1 MRTQK
6 PIGEFATMRKEEHR
20 FALAYRGL
28 YAIAI
33 LVLTAVSVTPTL
45 AQDKTK
51 IPRAIDRDREAI
63 EEPAEIEDKQ
73 GRNQLIEMDRGRW
86 IEMVYGQLGGNEA
99 TFDQTYRRRVRLAL
113 NRIELICGISESL
126 REKVQ
131 ATAELESQRLKAD
144 ILTLV
149 NDAPLRLT
157 QKQYSDFYQRIW
169 KLIQPY
175 QSRMNQGNNQDNEA
189 LWRKV
194 LASQLDDTQQKK
206 ITEDAAKRA
215 AYREDI
221 QRLETVL
228 KITRRLGMS
237 RDQRNNLEKQSQ
249 THPNNWQNL
258 DMAWNT
264 LQALPDA
271 EKRSWFT
278 PIQLE
283 QLKKPLE
290 TTNDLQVV
298 IVVEE

>member
-1 MRTQK
+1 MPVPNRVLAK
-6 PIGEFATMRKEEHR
+6 VPRGSDRSGGSLLATRSIAMILL
-20 FALAYRGL
+20 LAISSGS
-28 YAIAI
+28 AI
-33 LVLTAVSVTPTL
+33 

-51 IPRAIDRDREAI
+51 IPRAIDRDVEAVDD
-63 EEPAEIEDKQ
+63 PAEVDEKQ
-73 GRNQLIEMDRGRW
+73 GGDRLIEMDRGRW
-86 IEMVYGQLGGNEA
+86 IDMVYGQLGGNEA
-99 TFDQTYRRRVRLAL
+99 TFDQAYRRRVRLAL
-113 NRIELICGISESL
+113 NRIELICGISDSL

-144 ILTLV
+144 ILTLI

-194 LASQLDDTQQKK
+194 LKSQLDEKQQQQ
-206 ITEDAAKRA
+206 ISEDAAKRTE
-215 AYREDI
+215 YRENI

-228 KITRRLGMS
+228 KISRRLGLN
-237 RDQRNNLEKQSQ
+237 RDQRNNLDKQSQ

-264 LQALPDA
+264 LQALPDS

-278 PIQLE
+278 PFQLE

>member
-1 MRTQK
+1 MPLPLPTWLYWRASQK
-6 PIGEFATMRKEEHR
+6 RISFPSVVRCAINTAFLWLLPILFAS
-20 FALAYRGL
+20 AA
-28 YAIAI
+28 
-33 LVLTAVSVTPTL
+33 
-45 AQDKTK
+45 AQDKTI
-51 IPRAIDRDREAI
+51 IPRAIDREREAA
-63 EEPAEIEDKQ
+63 EEPAEIDDKQ
-73 GRNQLIEMDRGRW
+73 DRGRLIEMDRGRW
-86 IEMVYGQLGGNEA
+86 IDMVYGQLGGNEA
-99 TFDQTYRRRVRLAL
+99 TFDQNYRRRVRLSL
-113 NRIELICGISESL
+113 NRIDLICGISETL

-144 ILTLV
+144 ILTLI

-157 QKQYSDFYQRIW
+157 QQQYSDFYQRIW

-175 QSRMNQGNNQDNEA
+175 QSQMNQGNNQNGEA

-194 LASQLDDTQQKK
+194 LTSQLNEVQQKQ
-206 ITEDAAKRA
+206 ITEDAAKRTA
-215 AYREDI
+215 FREDI
-221 QRLETVL
+221 QRLETIL
-228 KITRRLGMS
+228 KISRRLGLS
-237 RDQRNNLEKQSQ
+237 RDQRNNLDKQSQ

-278 PIQLE
+278 PFQLE

>member
-1 MRTQK
+1 MRMPELVRVLASQLK
-6 PIGEFATMRKEEHR
+6 AQHFPRAKHR
-20 FALAYRGL
+20 VVHAIVFLALLLNGYSHS
-28 YAIAI
+28 I
-33 LVLTAVSVTPTL
+33 
-45 AQDKTK
+45 AQDKPK
-51 IPRAIDRDREAI
+51 IPRAIDRDREAV
-63 EEPAEIEDKQ
+63 EDPAEIDDKQ
-73 GRNQLIEMDRGRW
+73 GGDRLIEMDRGRW
-86 IEMVYGQLGGNEA
+86 IDMVYGQLGGNEA
-99 TFDQTYRRRVRLAL
+99 TFDQNYRRRVRLAL
-113 NRIELICGISESL
+113 NRIDLICGISDTL

-144 ILTLV
+144 ILTLI
-149 NDAPLRLT
+149 NDAPTRLT

-175 QSRMNQGNNQDNEA
+175 QSRMNQGNNQDGEA

-194 LASQLDDTQQKK
+194 LTSQLDDKQQQK
-206 ITEDAAKRA
+206 ITEDATKRT
-215 AYREDI
+215 AYREDV

-228 KITRRLGMS
+228 KITRRLGLS
-237 RDQRNNLEKQSQ
+237 RDQRTNLDKQSQ

-278 PIQLE
+278 PFQLE

-298 IVVEE
+298 IMVEE

>member
-1 MRTQK
+1 MRTPE
-6 PIGEFATMRKEEHR
+6 PIRVLTRKRRCQHFLE
-20 FALAYRGL
+20 AKYCGL
-28 YAIAI
+28 QAIAFFLLLAI
-33 LVLTAVSVTPTL
+33 SCTPSI

-51 IPRAIDRDREAI
+51 IPRAIDREREAV
-63 EEPAEIEDKQ
+63 EDPAEIDDKQ
-73 GRNQLIEMDRGRW
+73 GGDRLIEMDRGRW
-86 IEMVYGQLGGNEA
+86 IDMVYGQLGGNEA

-113 NRIELICGISESL
+113 NRIELICGISETL

-144 ILTLV
+144 ILTLI

-175 QSRMNQGNNQDNEA
+175 QSRMNQGNNQESEA

-194 LASQLDDTQQKK
+194 LTTQLDEKQQKQ
-206 ITEDAAKRA
+206 ITEDAAKRT
-215 AYREDI
+215 AYREEV

-228 KITRRLGMS
+228 KITRRLGLN
-237 RDQRNNLEKQSQ
+237 RDQRNNLDKQSQ

-278 PIQLE
+278 PFQLE

>member
-1 MRTQK
+1 MPTPVPTRVRARVTHGQ
-6 PIGEFATMRKEEHR
+6 FR
-20 FALAYRGL
+20 FGDSFRCTP
-28 YAIAI
+28 AIA
-33 LVLTAVSVTPTL
+33 LLTLIAITSGSAI

-51 IPRAIDRDREAI
+51 IPRAIDRDVEAV
-63 EEPAEIEDKQ
+63 EDPAEIDEKQ
-73 GRNQLIEMDRGRW
+73 GGDRLIEMDRGRW
-86 IEMVYGQLGGNEA
+86 IDMVYGQLGGNEA
-99 TFDQTYRRRVRLAL
+99 TFDQAYRRRVRLAL
-113 NRIELICGISESL
+113 NRIELICGITDSL

-131 ATAELESQRLKAD
+131 ATADLESQRLKTD
-144 ILTLV
+144 ILTLI
-149 NDAPLRLT
+149 NDAPMRLT

-194 LASQLDDTQQKK
+194 LKSQLDEKQQQQ
-206 ITEDAAKRA
+206 IAEDAAKRTE
-215 AYREDI
+215 YRENI

-228 KITRRLGMS
+228 KISRRLGLN
-237 RDQRNNLEKQSQ
+237 RNQRINLDKQSQ

-278 PIQLE
+278 PFQLE

>member
-1 MRTQK
+1 
-6 PIGEFATMRKEEHR
+6 HR
-20 FALAYRGL
+20 VVHAIVFLALLLNGYSHS
-28 YAIAI
+28 I
-33 LVLTAVSVTPTL
+33 
-45 AQDKTK
+45 AQDKPK
-51 IPRAIDRDREAI
+51 IPRAIDRDREAV
-63 EEPAEIEDKQ
+63 EDPAEIDDKQ
-73 GRNQLIEMDRGRW
+73 GGDRLIEMDRGRW
-86 IEMVYGQLGGNEA
+86 IDMVYGQLGGNEA
-99 TFDQTYRRRVRLAL
+99 TFDQNYRRRVRLAL
-113 NRIELICGISESL
+113 NRIDLICGISDTL

-144 ILTLV
+144 ILTLI
-149 NDAPLRLT
+149 NDAPTRLT

-175 QSRMNQGNNQDNEA
+175 QSRMNQGNNQDGEA

-194 LASQLDDTQQKK
+194 LTSQLDDKQQQK
-206 ITEDAAKRA
+206 ITEDAAKRT
-215 AYREDI
+215 AYREDV

-228 KITRRLGMS
+228 KITRRLGLS
-237 RDQRNNLEKQSQ
+237 RDQRTNLDKQSQ

-278 PIQLE
+278 PFQLE

-298 IVVEE
+298 IMVEE